1 MSYDRACEPTGL
13 FGLRRMKLAV
23 SASHSMTI
31 LCLLLLWICSNT
43 AAAAQALHPLAPP
56 DTSSPRATLNTF
68 LNEMNKAVATYK
80 AGHRDQA
87 FDFLNGAVRCL
98 NLDTEPPATRPVLGL
113 YTALYL
119 KETLDRIDF
128 PSLEDIPDARTA
140 KTEKLTSWTVPY
152 TEITI
157 EAVKGGNT
165 EKRFLFSPQTVKGS
179 EEFYNK
185 VKSLPYK
192 PGAEGA
198 LYEQLTSSAGPIVP
212 KELMDRLPQWMRVEV
227 FGQKLWQ
234 WMGLILYFLVGT
246 AAVLLT
252 IGGVRKA
259 LGILDAKLNSSLTD
273 SLGGLIIP
281 IILVLFADTGLWFIV
296 YGLHFRDADTYLAI
310 AFVFLLISYGAR
322 MWFVGAILSRAAGF
336 VIALARIE
344 PMGMY
349 AQLIRFGFDVVTVI
363 IVIGAAIRLGARL
376 GLPTYSLVTGLGVGG
391 LAVALAGREALSNVI
406 GTIAILLDRPFK
418 LGDFVVLGEGDRG
431 TVTEIGLRSTRIQR
445 LDGILVSIPNA
456 TIASM
461 KIINES
467 APVAESQISVPVG
480 VAYGSSVS
488 EVERALLTACQR
500 CEYAVP
506 EPAPSIRLVSYG
518 DSSVEFQVLV
528 WIVQP
533 EFRAKATDQINRAIG
548 EEFEKRG
555 IDMPFPQR
563 DVHIKTTA

>member
-1 MSYDRACEPTGL
+1 LVVRPGYS
-13 FGLRRMKLAV
+13 MKV
-23 SASHSMTI
+23 
-31 LCLLLLWICSNT
+31 LCLLLLLICGNT
-43 AAAAQALHPLAPP
+43 AVAAQAVHPLAPP
-56 DTSSPRATLNTF
+56 DTSSPSATLNTF
-68 LNEMNKAVATYK
+68 LNEMNKAVEAYK
-80 AGHRDQA
+80 SGNRDQA
-87 FDFLNGAVRCL
+87 LAFLDRAVRCL
-98 NLDTEPPATRPVLGL
+98 NLDTEPPATRSVLGL

-128 PSLEDIPDARTA
+128 PPLEEIPDAKTA
-140 KTEKLTSWTVPY
+140 KTEKLTSWTLPY

-165 EKRFLFSPQTVKGS
+165 QERFLFSPETVKGS
-179 EEFYNK
+179 EGFYNK

-198 LYEQLTSSAGPIVP
+198 LYEQLTSYAGPIVP
-212 KELMDRLPQWMRVEV
+212 KELMDRMPRWMRVEV
-227 FGQKLWQ
+227 FGQELWQ
-234 WMGLILYFLVGT
+234 WTGLMLYFLVGA

-252 IGGVRKA
+252 IRLVRRA
-259 LGILDAKLNSSLTD
+259 LGILDAKLTSSLTD

-310 AFVFLLISYGAR
+310 AFVFLLISYGSR
-322 MWFVGAILSRAAGF
+322 MWFVGAVLSRAAGF
-336 VIALARIE
+336 VIAIARIE

-391 LAVALAGREALSNVI
+391 LAVALAGREALSNLI
-406 GTIAILLDRPFK
+406 GTIAILLDQPFK

-431 TVTEIGLRSTRIQR
+431 TVTEIGLRSTRIKR

-456 TIASM
+456 NIANM
-461 KIINES
+461 KIVNES

-480 VAYGSSVS
+480 VAYGSSVN
-488 EVERALLTACQR
+488 EVEQALLTACQR

-518 DSSVEFQVLV
+518 DSAVEFEVLI
-528 WIVQP
+528 WIIQP
-533 EFRAKATDQINRAIG
+533 DFRAKATDQINRAIG
-548 EEFEKRG
+548 EEFQKKG
-555 IDMPFPQR
+555 IAMPFPQR
-563 DVHIKTTA
+563 EVHIRTDK